1 MIVAKYQAKAQN
13 RLKAMINI
21 VYCDRKMKWK
31 SVLIVCILFF
41 SLSAMNVKICHAEDS
56 FVTFENESG
65 FTVMNSTFDNVG
77 IYVLNCSR
85 FVIANNVFVNVEY
98 AIRVAVYSGQVSE
111 SFVIA
116 NNTFIGSEGTKPLVI
131 LLGSPSERGIRN
143 FLIVNNTLM
152 NGQKIGVRF
161 AENGS
166 ISSNKVIN
174 SSHGI
179 ATRGVS
185 NITIEGNFIENCGG
199 YGIYLGT
206 QIGDFGTNNV
216 TIKNNLVI
224 TNNVGIARWYG
235 SYPVRDV
242 KVENNQF
249 TNNIMYDIEADFP
262 ARFVNNVVTSKS
274 KLRVVDTGAK
284 FVGTKSVLGEPIQPG
299 DLNDD
304 GKIDMR
310 DIGTVACSFGSYPN
324 DPRWNPVAN
333 IIDDD
338 VINVKDVGF
347 VASQFGLYS
356 KV

>member
-1 MIVAKYQAKAQN
+1 MIVAEYQAKAQN

-31 SVLIVCILFF
+31 SVLILYILFF

-56 FVTFENESG
+56 FVTFENETD
-65 FTVMNSTFDNVG
+65 FTVVNLTFDNVG

-98 AIRVAVYSGQVSE
+98 AIRIAIYAGQICE

-152 NGQKIGVRF
+152 SSQKIGVRF
-161 AENGS
+161 AENG
-166 ISSNKVIN
+166 IIASNKIIN

-185 NITIEGNFIENCGG
+185 NITIEGNFIENCSG

-224 TNNVGIARWYG
+224 ANNVGIARWYG
-235 SYPVRDV
+235 SYPIKDV
-242 KVENNQF
+242 GVKDNQF
-249 TNNIMYDIEADFP
+249 INNTMYDIEADFP
-262 ARFVNNVVTSKS
+262 VTFVNNIITSKS
-274 KLRVVDTGAK
+274 KLRVVDTGSK
-284 FVGTKSVLGEPIQPG
+284 FIGTKSILGESIQPG

-310 DIGTVACSFGSYPN
+310 DIGAVACAYGSCSG
-324 DPRWNPVAN
+324 DPRWNPMAD
-333 IIDDD
+333 IIDDE
-338 VINVKDVGF
+338 VVNMKDLGF
-347 VASQFGLYS
+347 AASYFGFCQ
-356 KV
+356 